1 MSDLTEIQTV
11 QNAFSLLRLEGK
23 HLLLINKEI
32 DNLISG
38 DGSCSLTYLK
48 KDDAQI
54 TFRRHVET
62 QTLGLG
68 DIEVNKLYKQF
79 MKSPHTKL
87 YTQVAFHPKS
97 QPSEVLNLYRP
108 PSAKPSE
115 GDSEIL

>member
-11 QNAFSLLRLEGK
+11 QNAFSLLRLEGQ

-54 TFRRHVET
+54 T
-62 QTLGLG
+62 
-68 DIEVNKLYKQF
+68 
-79 MKSPHTKL
+79 
-87 YTQVAFHPKS
+87 
-97 QPSEVLNLYRP
+97 
-108 PSAKPSE
+108 
-115 GDSEIL
+115 